1 MTGQR
6 IGTNGISYLGA
17 GIQASRSLKK
27 LILPRNGI
35 RSIESITTLCY
46 ALQSNNSVEFLD
58 LSENNIDDNAAEAIK
73 ELIKNN
79 ETIQNIKLDH
89 NLITNT
95 CFAVSLCQNNYLSH
109 FSVEFNPLSFENF
122 ISLLEMLNINRN
134 LKFLGLK
141 GIKFSGPAN
150 IKENQSGILTMQE
163 ALILKL
169 ANVLRNSSLQSIS
182 IDLDSSSIL
191 QLRELEVSLLKH
203 NSTLINICSDS
214 INWSINQQ
222 GPLLG
227 IQRALKANSWLI
239 KNEFCDDN
247 LPRDIE
253 SIINAKRSFQR
264 PSNKLKDYSLEL
276 DSNIQFFSNES
287 GRLSPN
293 IISPDFSIGNSHL
306 SDLKYPTSSRTNKPD
321 TFDNF
326 SHKNLNKSA
335 AKLVEEL
342 DTKMQGFQEE
352 IIGQV
357 NILYERI
364 HELET
369 NLVKLNN
376 FDSEKLAAKVA
387 ELEKK
392 DESNQNLILLANREI
407 SELKSVN
414 SYNMKNA
421 VEELKKQFNSKLQK
435 LEKKIKEDNELIS
448 SLTTKINSLESRFV
462 ESSSGEINCIEN
474 DVHESEDML
483 DGFCENNLKSDKD
496 FKVKKKL
503 VVDSLPGTAE
513 TLVMKAIHEKNYW
526 TIRKKLDFGKECTSQ
541 RNNFVENYFSPDDC
555 PSKDLHERLINK
567 GLNFISRSASARKR
581 K

>member
-95 CFAVSLCQNNYLSH
+95 CFAVSLWQNNYLSH

-448 SLTTKINSLESRFV
+448 SLTTKIKSLESRFV

-513 TLVMKAIHEKNYW
+513 TLVMKAIYEKNYW

>member
-1 MTGQR
+1 M
-6 IGTNGISYLGA
+6 
-17 GIQASRSLKK
+17 
-27 LILPRNGI
+27 
-35 RSIESITTLCY
+35 
-46 ALQSNNSVEFLD
+46 
-58 LSENNIDDNAAEAIK
+58 
-73 ELIKNN
+73 
-79 ETIQNIKLDH
+79 
-89 NLITNT
+89 
-95 CFAVSLCQNNYLSH
+95 
-109 FSVEFNPLSFENF
+109 
-122 ISLLEMLNINRN
+122 
-134 LKFLGLK
+134 
-141 GIKFSGPAN
+141 
-150 IKENQSGILTMQE
+150 
-163 ALILKL
+163 
-169 ANVLRNSSLQSIS
+169 
-182 IDLDSSSIL
+182 
-191 QLRELEVSLLKH
+191 
-203 NSTLINICSDS
+203 
-214 INWSINQQ
+214 
-222 GPLLG
+222 
-227 IQRALKANSWLI
+227 
-239 KNEFCDDN
+239 
-247 LPRDIE
+247 PRDIE

-448 SLTTKINSLESRFV
+448 SLTTKITSLESRFV

-513 TLVMKAIHEKNYW
+513 TLVMKAIHEKNY
-526 TIRKKLDFGKECTSQ
+526 
-541 RNNFVENYFSPDDC
+541 
-555 PSKDLHERLINK
+555 
-567 GLNFISRSASARKR
+567 
-581 K
+581 